1 MNFHFIK
8 TYLWLF
14 SLKILKNCLEK
25 VELGFGFNTR
35 YTYKIL
41 MRRFTHFY
49 ILHHWILIIQ
59 GGLCLDIY
67 FFYTYAE
74 ENFHYMLYTY
84 HFRI

>member
-49 ILHHWILIIQ
+49 ILHHWILIFQ
-59 GGLCLDIY
+59 GGCALIY
-67 FFYTYAE
+67 FFLHIRRRKLSLHVVYLS
-74 ENFHYMLYTY
+74 F
-84 HFRI
+84 